1 MRRLTILVALALMA
15 AACGGGG
22 GGDTGQGG
30 RPSGTVTLYTSVTQD
45 TVDAV
50 LAAYKTREPNVE
62 VKVFRATTGQLNARL
77 AADQR
82 AGGIKADVIWHTDP
96 LSMHQLAAD
105 DLLRRWTP
113 SQASALDPGYKTD
126 TYWGTRL
133 LNMVIVYRAGLEP
146 VPQRWSDLTNPVY
159 RGAVAIPNP
168 AVAGSA
174 FGTLGYFAMEPGYG
188 MDFYR
193 KLKANGAVQVQGPPE
208 VVNEVAG
215 GRYKLGITLD
225 NSARPLIARGS
236 PIKVVWPEPGAIA
249 MYSPIAVF
257 DRTRNATA
265 AESFTN
271 FVLTPEAQVKIAGTG
286 WEPIR
291 PDVKGPAK
299 PAGAKQVVPDWTETF
314 GRQAELLQ
322 QYRSIFG
329 G

>member
-1 MRRLTILVALALMA
+1 MRRLTILVVLALVA
-15 AACGGGG
+15 AACGGSR
-22 GGDTGQGG
+22 GGDAGQGD

-45 TVDAV
+45 TIDAV
-50 LAAYKTREPNVE
+50 LAAHKAREPNVE
-62 VKVFRATTGQLNARL
+62 VRVFRATTGQLNARL

-96 LSMHQLAAD
+96 LSMHQLSAD
-105 DLLRRWTP
+105 GLLRRWTP
-113 SQASALDPGYKTD
+113 SQASAVDPGYRTD
-126 TYWGTRL
+126 TFWGTRL

-146 VPQRWSDLTNPVY
+146 VPKRWSDLTDPAY

-174 FGTLGYFAMEPGYG
+174 FGTLGYFAREPVYG

-193 KLKANGAVQVQGPPE
+193 RLKANGAVQVQGPPE
-208 VVNEVAG
+208 VVNEVAE
-215 GRYKLGITLD
+215 GRFELGITLD
-225 NSARPLIARGS
+225 NSARPVIARGS
-236 PIKVVWPEPGAIA
+236 PIRMVWPEPGAIA

-257 DRTRNATA
+257 DSTTNATA

-271 FVLTPEAQVKIAGTG
+271 FVLTPEAQAKIAGTG

-291 PDVKGPAK
+291 DDVEGPAK
-299 PAGAKQVVPDWTETF
+299 PAGAKQVTPDWTAIF